1 MPLKGLVSR
10 PDKITPETEAH
21 DSRWSARFIV
31 AAIVQGAIITGFTLF
46 FVGAQVLISGINIIQ
61 FLSLSFE
68 GPAKWFFLGYIFYL
82 ILVVAIAVTAIF
94 YQHLEVNMNRRL
106 RGVRSALAWVH
117 LIGMNVGGAATTIT
131 MILAGLAGTG
141 IIEVILGGGSAESMQ
156 NLQPNLGIMEQFVI
170 PIAALAGLLS
180 IGVLA
185 GGITFVTSYWRKS

>member
-1 MPLKGLVSR
+1 
-10 PDKITPETEAH
+10 
-21 DSRWSARFIV
+21 
-31 AAIVQGAIITGFTLF
+31 
-46 FVGAQVLISGINIIQ
+46 
-61 FLSLSFE
+61 
-68 GPAKWFFLGYIFYL
+68 LGYIFYL

-156 NLQPNLGIMEQFVI
+156 KLRPNLGIMEQFVI

>member
-1 MPLKGLVSR
+1 MDLQIHSSGNGPGCNHNGL
-10 PDKITPETEAH
+10 
-21 DSRWSARFIV
+21 
-31 AAIVQGAIITGFTLF
+31 TLF

-82 ILVVAIAVTAIF
+82 ILVVAIAVTAVF
-94 YQHLEVNMNRRL
+94 YQHLEVNMSKRL
-106 RGVRSALAWVH
+106 TGVRSALAWVH

-131 MILAGLAGTG
+131 MIIAGLAGTG
-141 IIEVILGGGSAESMQ
+141 IMDMILGGGNIESMQ
-156 NLQPNLGIMEQFVI
+156 NPQPNLTILEQFVT

-185 GGITFVTSYWRKS
+185 GSITFVTSYWRRS